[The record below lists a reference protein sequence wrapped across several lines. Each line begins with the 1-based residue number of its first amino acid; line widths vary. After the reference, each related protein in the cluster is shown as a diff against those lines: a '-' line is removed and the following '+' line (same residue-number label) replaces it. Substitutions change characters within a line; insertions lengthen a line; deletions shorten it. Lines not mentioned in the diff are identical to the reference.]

1 MDVKQR
7 IDDILVM
14 FDEMGFEPTTLLPDY
29 ERARRGWRKALVTAI
44 AEMDKESEALRRT
57 IKELQEKNT
66 DVKRTNEAIKKTR
79 EQEIKE
85 IMLDIPQKIV
95 AYDGNPAGQ
104 HLYGEQRQQ
113 IAEAIYKAD
122 YRKIGTIER
131 RTAKNIADWIAFRSL
146 HGGYPVQ
153 NILSEL
159 SDLIKR
165 NYRVEEVKNNE

>member
-1 MDVKQR
+1 MNK
-7 IDDILVM
+7 
-14 FDEMGFEPTTLLPDY
+14 
-29 ERARRGWRKALVTAI
+29 
-44 AEMDKESEALRRT
+44 
-57 IKELQEKNT
+57 
-66 DVKRTNEAIKKTR
+66 

-85 IMLDIPQKIV
+85 IMLDIPQKII

-146 HGGYPVQ
+146 HGGYGEPVQ
-153 NILSEL
+153 NVLSEL

-165 NYRVEEVKNNE
+165 NYGVEVKGNE

>member
-1 MDVKQR
+1 MSK
-7 IDDILVM
+7 
-14 FDEMGFEPTTLLPDY
+14 
-29 ERARRGWRKALVTAI
+29 
-44 AEMDKESEALRRT
+44 
-57 IKELQEKNT
+57 
-66 DVKRTNEAIKKTR
+66 

-95 AYDGNPAGQ
+95 AYDSNPAGQ

-113 IAEAIYKAD
+113 IAEALYKAD
-122 YRKIGTIER
+122 YRKIDTIER
-131 RTAKNIADWIAFRSL
+131 RTAKDIADWIAFRAS
-146 HGGYPVQ
+146 HGGYVEPVQ